1 MLFKWWK
8 YFEIKR
14 TKQQI
19 IRLIQKDIIME
30 DKVLETVLEGLR
42 YIPLKDVL
50 VKPLPPIKLT
60 KEVTEAV
67 GTGEK
72 DVDGYEKF
80 DTKTETKEVE
90 SEWREGIVL
99 ALPNGEQMKEACE
112 KDFKVGDTIVYNK
125 KFVKEFDLFKDSI
138 LVKPY
143 DIVARKRSHINAY

>member
-1 MLFKWWK
+1 MLFKWRK

-30 DKVLETVLEGLR
+30 DKVLETVLEGLK

-50 VKPLPPIKLT
+50 IKPLPPIKLT

-99 ALPNGEQMKEACE
+99 ALPNSEQMKEACE

-125 KFVKEFDLFKDSI
+125 KFAKEFDLFKDSI
-138 LVKPY
+138 LVKAY
-143 DIVARKRSHINAY
+143 DIIAKKK